1 MDMKMLNQIL
11 EIAFEKKVSDLH
23 FEVGNPPFF
32 RGRGQLLRSKL
43 AQLTPDETQFIA
55 DRIMEHNNRK
65 LAADFKALGDALQKG
80 DISSAKT
87 AFAKLQQD
95 AQSIHKGHHHRHHAS
110 GTQDTQSTLLNST
123 GTTSSNSSTST
134 AGNIDISV

>member
-43 AQLTPDETQFIA
+43 TKLTPDETEFIA
-55 DRIMEHNNRK
+55 NRIMEHNNRK
-65 LAADFKALGDALQKG
+65 LPADLKEIDTSYSLPSGGRFRVSIFRQRGYIG
-80 DISSAKT
+80 IVMRVIPPISAPS
-87 AFAKLQQD
+87 
-95 AQSIHKGHHHRHHAS
+95 R
-110 GTQDTQSTLLNST
+110 N
-123 GTTSSNSSTST
+123 
-134 AGNIDISV
+134 

>member
-43 AQLTPDETQFIA
+43 TKLTPDETEFIA
-55 DRIMEHNNRK
+55 NRIMEHNNRK
-65 LAADFKALGDALQKG
+65 LPADLKEIDTSYSLPSGGRFRVSIFRQRGYIGIVMRVIPPHIGTFQELNLPAVLGE
-80 DISSAKT
+80 I
-87 AFAKLQQD
+87 
-95 AQSIHKGHHHRHHAS
+95 AQAPNGLI
-110 GTQDTQSTLLNST
+110 LVT
-123 GTTSSNSSTST
+123 GPT
-134 AGNIDISV
+134 GNGKS

>member
-43 AQLTPDETQFIA
+43 TKLTPDETEFIA
-55 DRIMEHNNRK
+55 NRIMEHNNRK
-65 LAADFKALGDALQKG
+65 LPADLKEIDTSYSLPSGGRFRV
-80 DISSAKT
+80 
-87 AFAKLQQD
+87 
-95 AQSIHKGHHHRHHAS
+95 SIFRQRGYIGIVMRVIPPHI
-110 GTQDTQSTLLNST
+110 GTFQELNLPPVL
-123 GTTSSNSSTST
+123 
-134 AGNIDISV
+134 A